1 MPTADF
7 REDRFDA
14 TACPP
19 YPAPPQSGFNSGSN
33 SASAAKMRNTG
44 RPLAVVVLRSDCMA
58 FGIEPRIDAVMEAE
72 PSCTPGR
79 NTFCAPGTRTPFG
92 LAGYPIGAICGARN
106 T

>member
-1 MPTADF
+1 MTRYTSVTEDDRREMLEAIGVSSVEELFADIPTQLRLD
-7 REDRFDA
+7 
-14 TACPP
+14 
-19 YPAPPQSGFNSGSN
+19 
-33 SASAAKMRNTG
+33 

-92 LAGYPIGAICGARN
+92 LAGYPVGAICGARN